1 LNKNNEI
8 MAIVKRKDKNDKPY
22 FLNTTTGKR
31 ASEASYKKSKSAPI
45 AKFKARKGKPSESVC
60 TTYGRELKT
69 KQTSAAGRGLRKCR

>member
-1 LNKNNEI
+1 

-45 AKFKARKGKPSESVC
+45 AKFKARKGKPSEGTCSIF
-60 TTYGRELKT
+60 GKELKT